1 MPFTIERNDLS
12 RMDVEAVV
20 ITANEGL
27 QINGGVGLS
36 VARVAG
42 LEQLQAAC
50 DALQGCP
57 TGHAV
62 VTPGFDLA
70 ATYVIH
76 VVGPV
81 WQGGTQDE
89 ELLLR
94 QAYDSALARA
104 GELGVE
110 SVALPLVSAH
120 TFGFP
125 VRLSFVIAVQAC
137 KAFLEDHDVDVHLVL
152 YGEDAMAVG
161 TSLYDNIAAY
171 IDDHYVEKQAARYE
185 AAQSASYAGER
196 PIQAPPLPGRS
207 ERSESG
213 SQWERASA
221 GQAPA
226 FESVVENGFGPAVA
240 PGHAPAPGPAAVPG
254 HAPAP
259 GPAPAAGHAPA
270 AENGP
275 APAAGHAPTAEN
287 GLGPAAALGHAPAA
301 ASGPAAEPARAA
313 SKPKKRRSVLSGM
326 MGLVESAVEKVSEL
340 RERDASQSQQ
350 GTHILS
356 EESEEDLLQGSFIM
370 SEQLDELREAPRP
383 GVCPHCGSENV
394 GAAYCPM
401 CGYKLSEKELPDA
414 PESYEMAS
422 FACEAPAEAPYAQSA
437 AGLDGHTGSFPPVGE
452 AADYGSAA
460 FGGPMADGYA
470 IAWDEV
476 SASEPAP
483 IGVGSDTAPMPF
495 AQPAAVAMAPGDSLA
510 SWLDQLDAPFSTTL
524 LALIDARGMTDVE
537 VYKRANMSRQ
547 LFSKIRSDASYRP
560 TKKTVLAL
568 AIALGLD
575 LPQTADLLRRAGFAL
590 SHSSKSDVIVEYF
603 IVNGKHD
610 IFELNEALYAFDQP
624 LL

>member
-1 MPFTIERNDLS
+1 
-12 RMDVEAVV
+12 
-20 ITANEGL
+20 
-27 QINGGVGLS
+27 
-36 VARVAG
+36 
-42 LEQLQAAC
+42 
-50 DALQGCP
+50 
-57 TGHAV
+57 
-62 VTPGFDLA
+62 
-70 ATYVIH
+70 
-76 VVGPV
+76 
-81 WQGGTQDE
+81 
-89 ELLLR
+89 
-94 QAYDSALARA
+94 
-104 GELGVE
+104 
-110 SVALPLVSAH
+110 
-120 TFGFP
+120 
-125 VRLSFVIAVQAC
+125 
-137 KAFLEDHDVDVHLVL
+137 
-152 YGEDAMAVG
+152 
-161 TSLYDNIAAY
+161 
-171 IDDHYVEKQAARYE
+171 
-185 AAQSASYAGER
+185 
-196 PIQAPPLPGRS
+196 
-207 ERSESG
+207 
-213 SQWERASA
+213 
-221 GQAPA
+221 
-226 FESVVENGFGPAVA
+226 
-240 PGHAPAPGPAAVPG
+240 
-254 HAPAP
+254 
-259 GPAPAAGHAPA
+259 
-270 AENGP
+270 
-275 APAAGHAPTAEN
+275 
-287 GLGPAAALGHAPAA
+287 
-301 ASGPAAEPARAA
+301 
-313 SKPKKRRSVLSGM
+313 M

-350 GTHILS
+350 GASIAR
-356 EESEEDLLQGSFIM
+356 EESEENLLQGSFVT
-370 SEQLDELREAPRP
+370 SEQLDELREASRP

-394 GAAYCPM
+394 GAVYCPM
-401 CGYKLSEKELPDA
+401 CGYKLPEKELPDA

-437 AGLDGHTGSFPPVGE
+437 AGLDGHTGSFAPVGE
-452 AADYGSAA
+452 AADYGAAA

-483 IGVGSDTAPMPF
+483 MGVGSDAAPMPF

>member
-171 IDDHYVEKQAARYE
+171 IDDYYVEEQAARYE

-226 FESVVENGFGPAVA
+226 FESVVENGFG
-240 PGHAPAPGPAAVPG
+240 HAATPG

-259 GPAPAAGHAPA
+259 GPAPAAGHAP
-270 AENGP
+270 
-275 APAAGHAPTAEN
+275 TAEN
-287 GLGPAAALGHAPAA
+287 GLGSAAALGHAPAA

-356 EESEEDLLQGSFIM
+356 EESEENLLQGSFVT

-394 GAAYCPM
+394 GAAYCSM
-401 CGYKLSEKELPDA
+401 CGYKLPEKELPDA

-437 AGLDGHTGSFPPVGE
+437 AGLDGHTGSFAPVGE
-452 AADYGSAA
+452 AADYSAAA

-483 IGVGSDTAPMPF
+483 MGVGSDAAPMPF